1 MPGDVIL
8 PRVSDQGLRRGP
20 AEQSRAPASGSPQT
34 EVQVWR
40 TGRAAMGSRPEL
52 WVQGKDGAG
61 VRAHCSEDDGV
72 GSRQAED
79 KNNKR
84 KRIQLGKGLLT
95 PSAN

>member
-1 MPGDVIL
+1 MAP
-8 PRVSDQGLRRGP
+8 
-20 AEQSRAPASGSPQT
+20 QSRAEHLPVAARRLLR
-34 EVQVWR
+34 VQVWR